1 MADLFAPKLRGEPS
15 YESPIQ
21 APQEAPTYFEGIA
34 KLGEFAFDA
43 FTAYEKAE
51 AKRQKATTS
60 GIDPNLAVFAQD
72 VQTIEKIR
80 QEQGQQ
86 AANLF
91 ERQIA
96 KKYAAAGIEFD
107 TDYENVYEKTTGRS
121 FDGYG
126 RDMQAY
132 MMEETFKTKEFQ
144 QNYRASFVDL
154 PPDATEEQRTQ
165 YAIGTQAEIDS
176 AALTVARFNAG
187 EQKKWTLQGQA
198 AYDSIIGGFLK
209 QNLGMLR
216 QMEKSGQPIGPQNID
231 NVQAQ
236 WAQAKLSLSQP
247 PGVTDEQW
255 KSTQEKIDNVDKM
268 LATFEKATSNK
279 AALEQLTF
287 GLVSMIDQQ
296 GGGTDFSRAMA
307 KAALYEDVTSLIDFN
322 SSEITTIFA
331 TLGNAD
337 ERLFNFTMPNLFGTI
352 INQSEAGGSSANT
365 IVQEYPEEITS
376 KFSGLTQQ
384 ELLDNLKA
392 GETLAS
398 VVTPNSLNRPEAR
411 NQFKSATAAIGL
423 LLSQGGSD
431 DFLSSGF
438 LEKLVGNRGL
448 RENVNRFAELDPEGG
463 VIIRSTLLTGL
474 ATESLRQSK
483 NLASIERSIKGAKWD
498 GSKYIVDLEGI
509 EGVDGSIKQ
518 AFLDELD
525 RRYDGSLE
533 KAADDGF
540 RRMRSV
546 MAARSSFMRMGGEQD
561 ILYAGGFY
569 DLDEAI
575 DRRKAIRVLE
585 NASVGLQEAREGD
598 EIGGLIQESFT
609 EELPEQTSDTPVELD
624 EPAIRGGLRGSDTT
638 RSGEAGAAE
647 VEQPSVGDV
656 VLALGTNDFSNPEQA
671 ANNTREL
678 IREVK
683 ARGGN
688 PVIVPPNVNSEQ
700 FRAVADAI
708 IAVANEE
715 GATIEM
721 AQYDPNDPLHL
732 TMSEAERIG
741 QKYSGAQVVGDSNAV
756 RIMGMRETEL
766 TKTGAGTG
774 ALLEAFK
781 GTSQQFE
788 PTEPQRAG
796 EQVSIGVKLPPNIE
810 PEFVEKTVR
819 ISNNLGIPDPD
830 DLFTVMSFETVGN
843 MTSDIRNPRSGAVGL
858 IQFTNIG
865 IRDLGVTQ
873 DDLARMDRIEQLDYV
888 ERYFQPYKGKMKN
901 LGDVYMAVFSPIGV
915 GKPEDFPLYRAPS
928 REYDQ
933 NREMDA
939 DNDGVI
945 TRGDAL
951 KKVMAYKRRIMK

>member
-1 MADLFAPKLRGEPS
+1 
-15 YESPIQ
+15 
-21 APQEAPTYFEGIA
+21 
-34 KLGEFAFDA
+34 
-43 FTAYEKAE
+43 
-51 AKRQKATTS
+51 
-60 GIDPNLAVFAQD
+60 
-72 VQTIEKIR
+72 
-80 QEQGQQ
+80 
-86 AANLF
+86 
-91 ERQIA
+91 
-96 KKYAAAGIEFD
+96 
-107 TDYENVYEKTTGRS
+107 
-121 FDGYG
+121 
-126 RDMQAY
+126 
-132 MMEETFKTKEFQ
+132 
-144 QNYRASFVDL
+144 
-154 PPDATEEQRTQ
+154 
-165 YAIGTQAEIDS
+165 
-176 AALTVARFNAG
+176 
-187 EQKKWTLQGQA
+187 
-198 AYDSIIGGFLK
+198 
-209 QNLGMLR
+209 
-216 QMEKSGQPIGPQNID
+216 
-231 NVQAQ
+231 
-236 WAQAKLSLSQP
+236 
-247 PGVTDEQW
+247 
-255 KSTQEKIDNVDKM
+255 
-268 LATFEKATSNK
+268 
-279 AALEQLTF
+279 
-287 GLVSMIDQQ
+287 
-296 GGGTDFSRAMA
+296 
-307 KAALYEDVTSLIDFN
+307 
-322 SSEITTIFA
+322 
-331 TLGNAD
+331 
-337 ERLFNFTMPNLFGTI
+337 
-352 INQSEAGGSSANT
+352 
-365 IVQEYPEEITS
+365 
-376 KFSGLTQQ
+376 
-384 ELLDNLKA
+384 
-392 GETLAS
+392 
-398 VVTPNSLNRPEAR
+398 
-411 NQFKSATAAIGL
+411 
-423 LLSQGGSD
+423 
-431 DFLSSGF
+431 
-438 LEKLVGNRGL
+438 
-448 RENVNRFAELDPEGG
+448 
-463 VIIRSTLLTGL
+463 
-474 ATESLRQSK
+474 
-483 NLASIERSIKGAKWD
+483 
-498 GSKYIVDLEGI
+498 
-509 EGVDGSIKQ
+509 
-518 AFLDELD
+518 
-525 RRYDGSLE
+525 
-533 KAADDGF
+533 
-540 RRMRSV
+540 
-546 MAARSSFMRMGGEQD
+546 
-561 ILYAGGFY
+561 
-569 DLDEAI
+569 
-575 DRRKAIRVLE
+575 
-585 NASVGLQEAREGD
+585 
-598 EIGGLIQESFT
+598 
-609 EELPEQTSDTPVELD
+609 
-624 EPAIRGGLRGSDTT
+624 GSDTT

-865 IRDLGVTQ
+865 IRDLGVTK

-951 KKVMAYKRRIMK
+951 KKVMA